1 VSKTETITKA
11 QFARDHGWS
20 ESYVSKLLRQGKI
33 SVGDDGRINPVIA
46 EQELEQNTGYTLHGR
61 NGCSLAEAESD
72 ETDGDMTLVRL
83 WLNFYEAVDLLR
95 KAHPNKRLVKKFM
108 LQVVQDLR

>member
-1 VSKTETITKA
+1 
-11 QFARDHGWS
+11 
-20 ESYVSKLLRQGKI
+20 
-33 SVGDDGRINPVIA
+33 
-46 EQELEQNTGYTLHGR
+46 
-61 NGCSLAEAESD
+61 
-72 ETDGDMTLVRL
+72 MTLVRL